1 MALRRVTIVVPNP
14 KAPSYR
20 LRLASLE
27 PFAGA
32 AGLQL
37 TTVVLPRRPEWL
49 RVLRLAATFRSS
61 ELLLF
66 SKLKL
71 LLGEDLL
78 VRRWCPLWV
87 LDVDDAVMYG
97 KPKRH
102 GEPPDQAWWR
112 RRRFARMVGN
122 CALTVVG
129 SQELARQVA
138 PLGASTVVYPTPVDL
153 RRYPLAK
160 PGAHGEVVL
169 GWIGLGKNLRYLQD
183 LEGVLQALSRRFPF
197 RLKVIS
203 DRLPE
208 LSGVAVELEP
218 WSEATEG
225 ESLARCHV
233 GLAPLS
239 DDLWTQGKGGYR
251 CIQYAAAGLPC
262 VASPVGANRE
272 VVVQGET
279 GFWAKTPEE
288 WLEALTRLSENP
300 SLRAAMGQKARARAE
315 GLYDLS
321 LLAPRYVGWL
331 RSLLLLPGFQSLP
344 RVDQEKRR
352 AAVREALNLE
362 SFEV

>member
-1 MALRRVTIVVPNP
+1 MALKRVTVVVANRN
-14 KAPSYR
+14 APSYR
-20 LRLASLE
+20 LRLASLK
-27 PFAGA
+27 PYALA
-32 AGLQL
+32 AGLEL

-49 RVLRLAATFRSS
+49 RVLRLFAAFRAS

-71 LLGEDLL
+71 LLGEDFL

-112 RRRFARMVGN
+112 RRRFARMVRN

-129 SQELARQVA
+129 SRELERQVA
-138 PLGASTVVYPTPVDL
+138 LFATGTVVYPTPVDL
-153 RRYPLAK
+153 RRYPLAQ
-160 PGAHGEVVL
+160 PGAQEEVTL
-169 GWIGLGKNLRYLQD
+169 GWIGLGKNLRYLED
-183 LEGVLQALSRRFPF
+183 LEGVLQALSRRFRF
-197 RLKVIS
+197 RLRVIS
-203 DRLPE
+203 DRVPR
-208 LSGVAVELEP
+208 LSGIHLELVP

-225 ESLARCHV
+225 ESLARCHLGV
-233 GLAPLS
+233 APLS

-272 VVVQGET
+272 VVQNGET
-279 GFWAKTPEE
+279 GFWAKTPQE
-288 WLEALTRLSENP
+288 WLAALTRLLENP

-315 GLYDLS
+315 KLYDLRA
-321 LLAPRYVGWL
+321 LAPRYVGWL
-331 RSLLLLPGFQSLP
+331 RSLLLFGSAQGLVAVNQK
-344 RVDQEKRR
+344 QRR
-352 AAVREALNLE
+352 AAVREALHE
-362 SFEV
+362 EGFPV

>member
-1 MALRRVTIVVPNP
+1 MALKRVTVVVASL

-20 LRLASLE
+20 LRLESLK
-27 PFAGA
+27 PYARA
-32 AGLQL
+32 AGMELV
-37 TTVVLPRRPEWL
+37 TVVLPRRPEWL
-49 RVLRLAATFRSS
+49 RVLRLAAFFRSS

-71 LLGEDLL
+71 LLGEDWL

-112 RRRFARMVGN
+112 RRRFARMVRN

-129 SQELARQVA
+129 SQELERQVA
-138 PLGASTVVYPTPVDL
+138 PFGACTVVYPTPVDL
-153 RRYPLAK
+153 QRYPKAQ
-160 PGAHGEVVL
+160 PDAPGEVTL
-169 GWIGLGKNLRYLQD
+169 GWVGLGKNLRYLQD
-183 LEGVLQALSRRFPF
+183 LEGVLQALSRRYRF
-197 RLKVIS
+197 RLRVIS
-203 DRLPE
+203 DRAPR
-208 LSGVAVELEP
+208 LSGVDLELVP

-225 ESLARCHV
+225 ESLAGCHV

-272 VVVQGET
+272 VVVNGET
-279 GFWAKTPEE
+279 GFWAKNPEE
-288 WLEALTRLSENP
+288 WVTALTRLLENP

-315 GLYDLS
+315 KLYDLP

-331 RSLLLLPGFQSLP
+331 RSLLLLRGGQGLAAG
-344 RVDQEKRR
+344 DQEKRR
-352 AAVREALNLE
+352 ATVREALHLE
-362 SFEV
+362 SFPT

>member
-1 MALRRVTIVVPNP
+1 MAVGRITVVVGNL

-20 LRLASLE
+20 LRLASLA
-27 PFAGA
+27 PYARA
-32 AGLQL
+32 AGLEL
-37 TTVVLPRRPEWL
+37 ATVVLPRRPEWL
-49 RVLRLAATFRSS
+49 RVLRLAAAFRSS
-61 ELLLF
+61 DLLLF

-71 LLGEDLL
+71 LLGEDVL
-78 VRRWCPLWV
+78 VHRWCRWWV

-112 RRRFARMVGN
+112 RRRFARMVRN

-129 SQELARQVA
+129 SKELERQVA
-138 PLGASTVVYPTPVDL
+138 PLGACTVVYPTPVDV
-153 RRYPLAK
+153 RRYPVAQ
-160 PGAHGEVVL
+160 PGAQEEVTL
-169 GWIGLGKNLRYLQD
+169 GWIGLGKNLRYLED
-183 LEGVLQALSRRFPF
+183 LEGVLQALSRRFRF
-197 RLKVIS
+197 RLRVIS
-203 DRLPE
+203 DRAPK
-208 LSGVAVELEP
+208 LSGINVELLP

-225 ESLARCHV
+225 ESLARCHL

-272 VVVQGET
+272 VVIQGET

-288 WLEALTRLSENP
+288 WLAALTRLLEDP
-300 SLRAAMGQKARARAE
+300 SLRATMGQKARARAE
-315 GLYDLS
+315 ELYDLS

-331 RSLLLLPGFQSLP
+331 RSLLLLGSGQGFTGVNQK
-344 RVDQEKRR
+344 QRR
-352 AAVREALNLE
+352 AAVREALHLE
-362 SFEV
+362 PFPG